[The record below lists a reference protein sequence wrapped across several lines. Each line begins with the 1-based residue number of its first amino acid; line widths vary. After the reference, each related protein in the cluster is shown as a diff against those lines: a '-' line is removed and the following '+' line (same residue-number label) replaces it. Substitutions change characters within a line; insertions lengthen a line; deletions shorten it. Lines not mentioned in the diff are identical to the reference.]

1 MKGMRKIC
9 GSLLC
14 LALLFGCL
22 GSLAKIGAVTENSNA
37 IVSEEMI
44 SGGGVSSEQSS
55 VLPKTDAENAE
66 LTEKKSES
74 LEKDANSTDTAY
86 DSYNDAPRCG
96 ATAADVEGITE
107 VQTAAGL
114 APPSTSAAC
123 AVLTDG
129 TGDTLFAR
137 EAERKAYPA
146 STTKIMTAL
155 VVLETLDE
163 LGLSI
168 DSEIIVPQEAVGI
181 EGSSIYLKKGER
193 LSIEELLYGLMLQS
207 GNDSATALA
216 ICVGGSLSDFVRQMN
231 DKAAELGCTGTHFTN
246 PSGLYDE
253 NHYTTA
259 ADLARIAHAAMQ
271 REDFRRIV
279 SAKTWQSGDS
289 SRSFY
294 NKNKTIHQYEGA
306 TGVKIGFTKASGR
319 TLVAAAERN
328 GEEMIAVV
336 LQDGNW
342 FQDAYAL
349 MDYGFALK
357 EQRIN

>member
-9 GSLLC
+9 GGLLC
-14 LALLFGCL
+14 LALLMCCL
-22 GSLAKIGAVTENSNA
+22 GSLARLGTDGERAASKDTAASRKQDDRRGETQGSDVN
-37 IVSEEMI
+37 
-44 SGGGVSSEQSS
+44 SGGS
-55 VLPKTDAENAE
+55 
-66 LTEKKSES
+66 
-74 LEKDANSTDTAY
+74 
-86 DSYNDAPRCG
+86 
-96 ATAADVEGITE
+96 

-129 TGDTLFAR
+129 TGDTLFAK

-155 VVLETLDE
+155 VVLEALDE
-163 LGLSI
+163 LELGI

-207 GNDSATALA
+207 GNDSAAALA
-216 ICVGGSLSDFVRQMN
+216 MCVGGSVPDFVRQMN
-231 DKAAELGCTGTHFTN
+231 TKAAELGCTGTHFTN

-279 SAKTWQSGDS
+279 SAKTWQSKDS
-289 SRSFY
+289 GRSFY

-336 LQDGNW
+336 LRDGNW

-357 EQRIN
+357 ESSKGETENGI

>member
-9 GSLLC
+9 GGLLC

-22 GSLAKIGAVTENSNA
+22 GSLAKLGTDGERAARSENGGRSGETQGSA
-37 IVSEEMI
+37 AEEI
-44 SGGGVSSEQSS
+44 KGISDEEKYILPTGEQAGSDLSSGG
-55 VLPKTDAENAE
+55 
-66 LTEKKSES
+66 
-74 LEKDANSTDTAY
+74 Y
-86 DSYNDAPRCG
+86 
-96 ATAADVEGITE
+96 

-129 TGDTLFAR
+129 TGDTLFAK

-163 LGLSI
+163 LGLDI

-279 SAKTWQSGDS
+279 SAKTWQSEDG

-357 EQRIN
+357 ESSKGETENGI